1 MTIPEDPLRL
11 DEPSPGASQDS
22 SVTQLLHA
30 AAEGQDAAI
39 EQLFSLVYDEL
50 RCMARTVRY
59 GRAGQ
64 TLNTTVLVHEAYLKL
79 TPFGGVDWKDRVHF
93 FRVAARAMRQV
104 LINAAHRRVAQK
116 RGGGQWTVTFDDALV
131 AAPVPS
137 EQLIALDEALQRLEA
152 LDARQATIVEYRF
165 FAGMTV
171 EETAE
176 ALGISAPTVKRDWR
190 AARAWLARELNPNR
204 SPTSAMKP

>member
-1 MTIPEDPLRL
+1 MMMPEDPSCPG
-11 DEPSPGASQDS
+11 EPPPAQDA

-30 AAEGQDAAI
+30 AAEGEGAAV
-39 EQLFSLVYDEL
+39 ERLFALVYDEL
-50 RCMARTVRY
+50 RRMARAVRY

-79 TPFGGVDWKDRVHF
+79 TPFDGVAWKDRVHF

-104 LINAAHRRVAQK
+104 LVNAAHRRVAQK
-116 RGGGQWTVTFDDALV
+116 RGGGQWAVTFDDALM

-137 EQLIALDEALQRLEA
+137 EQLIALDEALRRLEA
-152 LDARQATIVEYRF
+152 LDARQAAIVEYRF

-176 ALGISAPTVKRDWR
+176 ALGVSAPTVKRDWR

-204 SPTSAMKP
+204 TPTSAAKP